1 MRSRTNFYASLMRL
15 LNIELEENIAIFDQF
30 MEPITGLIHILIKS
44 INYFSE
50 KFKEIYTIFQNG
62 TVNSVNEEQLRM
74 AVIGFVRDLRGI
86 ALACTK
92 KSNYQLFLN
101 WWSV

>member
-1 MRSRTNFYASLMRL
+1 M
-15 LNIELEENIAIFDQF
+15 
-30 MEPITGLIHILIKS
+30 
-44 INYFSE
+44 

-62 TVNSVNEEQLRM
+62 TINSVNEAQVRM
-74 AVIGFVRDLRGI
+74 AVIGFIRDLRGI

-101 WWSV
+101 WWSVLSGKGKKMQFEKSLPNVFVWRSR